1 MSPNPDLSPTLLP
14 QILQPR
20 GLAARRRWRLS
31 AVPASALVFSVLL
44 AGCSSL
50 PWNSTQAEEEAA
62 RNALYA
68 AEARSVAQ
76 AQAAASAA
84 SSPEPPPALPAP
96 PVVLPAP
103 DAVARVLTYS
113 ERVRT
118 MPTVELNQE
127 LSRLIAPSE
136 ANAPASQVQLS
147 LVLSQLRQLP
157 ELIKAQE
164 LLARVL
170 ANASLDAQPL
180 HPLARL
186 LAFRYGEQRRLEDQL
201 EKERQQTREV
211 QRKLDQTTERLEA
224 LKAIERSLTTR
235 PPPPPAPAQ
244 VPAPAPAPASAPASR
259 GRTASP

>member
-1 MSPNPDLSPTLLP
+1 MFPNPDPSLTRLPQLLP
-14 QILQPR
+14 RILPLR
-20 GLAARRRWRLS
+20 GLAAHKCLRFS
-31 AVPASALVFSVLL
+31 AIPASALFFSVVL

-50 PWNSTQAEEEAA
+50 PWMSTRAEEEAA
-62 RNALYA
+62 QNALYA
-68 AEARSVAQ
+68 AEVRAGVQ

-84 SSPEPPPALPAP
+84 SSPESPPALPAP

-118 MPTVELNQE
+118 MPAVELSQE
-127 LSRLIAPSE
+127 LARMTAPGE
-136 ANAPASQVQLS
+136 ANTPASLVQLS

-157 ELIKAQE
+157 DLIRGQE

-170 ANASLDAQPL
+170 ANASPDAQSL
-180 HPLARL
+180 HPIARL

-201 EKERQQTREV
+201 ERERQQTREV
-211 QRKLDQTTERLEA
+211 QRKLDQTNERLEA

-235 PPPPPAPAQ
+235 PPPPAQ
-244 VPAPAPAPASAPASR
+244 VPASPPASAPASR
-259 GRTASP
+259 SRAP